1 MLTKQ
6 VSINQITEVDCFESD
21 LIIAF
26 IKANGEYSPLT
37 KQPPMKNF
45 FIFLL
50 TSAHAFGQQTVSLQ
64 HAINTALKNS
74 LDIQISKNNIEA
86 NTILNNYGVAGGLP
100 LVTASATNNE
110 QLTSLN
116 QKYSDASRNITR
128 NNAASN
134 STSSN
139 ITGSILLYNGMRV
152 VATKNRLE
160 QLQSQSAEYLNSQVQ
175 NIIASVMATY
185 YDIVRQQGYSKALLQ
200 TIEVVKQRLEILKNR
215 QAVGLANNADIF
227 QAQLDLN
234 ASMQALQSQELIVQ
248 QAKTNLLTLLTL
260 DPKQNI
266 NIEDTIVVDNN
277 ILLDS
282 VLNRLS
288 TNADI
293 IYASMQ
299 IKINELIV
307 KETAAV
313 RYPSLR
319 LNTGYNFNRNKNA
332 AGFTLL
338 NQSYGPFVG
347 LSFTVPIYNG
357 SAYKRQQQVAE
368 INVKNA
374 ELQKQILMRDYSSNT
389 VKQYQAYVNAL
400 DQLETERK
408 NYQLAQQL
416 LDLVMK
422 RFELRVATIIDVR
435 VAQQSLQD
443 ASYRL
448 INLNYAAKAAEI
460 ELKRLSNKLT
470 F

>member
-1 MLTKQ
+1 MKKLFTVFLFNSTYAFTQ
-6 VSINQITEVDCFESD
+6 QNIT
-21 LIIAF
+21 
-26 IKANGEYSPLT
+26 
-37 KQPPMKNF
+37 
-45 FIFLL
+45 
-50 TSAHAFGQQTVSLQ
+50 LQ
-64 HAINTALKNS
+64 NAINTALKNS
-74 LDIQISKNNIEA
+74 LDIQVSKNNVEA
-86 NTILNNYGVAGGLP
+86 NTILNSYGVAGGLP
-100 LVTASATNNE
+100 LVTASTTNTE
-110 QLTSLN
+110 QITSLN
-116 QKYSDASRNITR
+116 QKYSDASRNVSR
-128 NNAASN
+128 KNAASN
-134 STSSN
+134 STSTN

-152 VATKNRLE
+152 VTTKNRLE
-160 QLQSQSAEYLNSQVQ
+160 QLQLQSEEYLNSQVQ
-175 NIIASVMATY
+175 NIIASVMTTY
-185 YDIVRQQGYSKALLQ
+185 YDIVRQQGYSVALLQ
-200 TIEVVKQRLEILKNR
+200 TIEVEKQRLEILKNR

-266 NIEDTIVVDNN
+266 NIQDTIVVDSN

-293 IYASMQ
+293 IYADMQ
-299 IKINELIV
+299 IKINELII
-307 KETAAV
+307 KETAAL

-319 LNTGYNFNRNKNA
+319 VNTGYNFNRTKNA

-347 LSFTVPIYNG
+347 LSFSIPIYNG
-357 SAYKRQQQVAE
+357 SAYKRQQQTAE
-368 INVKNA
+368 INVRNA
-374 ELQKQILMRDYSSNT
+374 ELQKQILLRDYSSNA

-400 DQLETERK
+400 NQLETERK
-408 NYQLAQQL
+408 TYTLAQQL

-435 VAQQSLQD
+435 VAQQSFED

-448 INLNYAAKAAEI
+448 INLNFAAKAAEI
-460 ELKRLSNKLT
+460 ELKRLSNTLT